1 MTNKGEQNGTEY
13 SISSHSQSPVS
24 EQLDESANELKST
37 SDTGAFTESENREFT
52 SKEVSVNKIFSQKE
66 SLESQI
72 LSIEESIRDFEVK
85 NHELLEWSGKHQHS
99 FLWKVLSQMNEQ
111 RKAATESLEKY
122 ANFVRSYEQPE
133 LGILTKARKSFHKN
147 LLSGFAIIFFVSIVV
162 SNLDEII
169 EFLSDIPI
177 FGNIREFYS
186 YPSLEIVLVYGSVAA
201 IILLFSE
208 LIKYYNIWSTFSR
221 QVTLVLW
228 ELDLITKSTE
238 HCRNETI
245 RLDALYPQ
253 VKDWLE
259 ILGNAINSPWH
270 IREDW
275 LKSNA
280 ADLSLDSSPFS
291 LRFAQAQENDPVA
304 SRSLRRDAIERHLR
318 PGWRSAV
325 FDEQINEIRKSLG
338 LARER
343 LDIDALDRDITFS
356 PGGPRSLVSRY
367 INDPHLLEKV
377 ARTQLLPLMKTVQTE
392 SIAQSRPPVS
402 ESRFSPLSEIVVDDL
417 GLEEDSMLPW
427 DEFLS
432 LPIGSEG
439 RSKTPL
445 SIFSFSS
452 AGRQSGYADKYQT
465 IFQGP
470 ERLKGQVTD
479 TQALYS
485 SYSSQTKLPLD
496 ILIRVDVAGP
506 LSKEDLLI
514 SQRTSEELA
523 QFESEYQKK
532 IQENQGQWRSSGI

>member
-1 MTNKGEQNGTEY
+1 MTNDGEQTGTEN
-13 SISSHSQSPVS
+13 SINSQSTTS
-24 EQLDESANELKST
+24 KLLDESRNELNSIST
-37 SDTGAFTESENREFT
+37 TGEATENENREST
-52 SKEVSVNKIFSQKE
+52 SNEVNVNETLSQKQN
-66 SLESQI
+66 LESQI

-85 NHELLEWSGKHQHS
+85 NHELLEWSRKHQQS

-111 RKAATESLEKY
+111 RKSATESLEKY

-133 LGILTKARKSFHKN
+133 LGTLTKARKRFHKN
-147 LLSGFAIIFFVSIVV
+147 LLSGFAIIVLVSLVV
-162 SNLDEII
+162 SNLDVILK
-169 EFLSDIPI
+169 FLSDIPI
-177 FGNIREFYS
+177 FGNIREFSS
-186 YPSLEIVLVYGSVAA
+186 YPSSESVLVYASVAA
-201 IILLFSE
+201 LILLLSE

-221 QVTLVLW
+221 KVTLVLW

-259 ILGNAINSPWH
+259 ILGNAINRPWH

-280 ADLSLDSSPFS
+280 ADLSLDTSPFS

-343 LDIDALDRDITFS
+343 LDVDALDRDITFS

-367 INDPHLLEKV
+367 INDSKLLEKV

-402 ESRFSPLSEIVVDDL
+402 ETRFNPLSEIVEDDL
-417 GLEEDSMLPW
+417 GLEEDSLLPW
-427 DEFLS
+427 DEFLA

-452 AGRQSGYADKYQT
+452 NGRQSGHADRYQT

-470 ERLKGQVTD
+470 ERLSSQVTD

-532 IQENQGQWRSSGI
+532 IQEDQGQWRSSGI